1 MENVNYKGREISL
14 EDFLKEIFEEIPA
27 TKIKL
32 SIEELKKYSTE
43 NVFNE
48 KNLESFKAVQTL
60 EDLKNFIIQPT
71 TQGQGVKDL
80 LSTCLTDKN
89 ISFNEKA
96 VKNCGKN
103 HLSLIFENAFD
114 FAENF
119 APAVEPVQISP
130 EPEKKSEPSEISPPP
145 PPPPAP
151 LKKIELDLDSMQT
164 ILNGCKFFVR
174 EDIDATHFEL
184 TEKMPVTLM
193 NKFYMIVPKNLQIY
207 YGAAAVI
214 TKNEPHELAAVGSL
228 QLHEGKTHILL
239 QEKNI
244 EYDLFRQQNNFYIV
258 LFPQSAH
265 EKFEGGEYYSGE
277 VYLVECQVDLKQL
290 EKARPA
296 LCIDFGTSNTTVGSY
311 GTKNPDANDPEIVE
325 FLDETGDEPQMRKM
339 IPTIV
344 YIETFANNKI
354 KYLFGYEALKKVIE
368 KDYNPVSSVFYEI
381 KRWINNIDEI
391 ETVTDE
397 KGLKTTVSHREIIQ
411 AYLEHVLDLAE
422 QYFERKFTKLH
433 FTAPVKLK
441 DSFIEEMNKMFIGK
455 GRMVIGAGIAIDEGI
470 AIIYNHIAE
479 QMKKYILAEKSA
491 KDKRKREEYKT
502 KKIFIIDCGGG
513 TTDLASCEY
522 TLNNDGY
529 SKNLNIITKFEN
541 GDSNFGGNNVTFR
554 ILQLLKIKLAQK
566 LQNGEDCS
574 VQSLIDDE
582 NKLLSVI
589 DKNHDENILP
599 KDDRELVY
607 KKFDEEYEK
616 AEIFVPTKFGS
627 EELIKKKSQ
636 LKRNFYY
643 LWQMAEAYKIQ
654 FYRANM
660 DFVSVDFNKPEDR
673 KIGIPDDDKYYLFVR
688 RTPDGE
694 LEKVMNPMSGIEIT
708 NNDIHRLLYADIY
721 SLLKNV
727 LYSYDANDNEQE
739 LLKYN
744 HYKLSGQ
751 SCKITLF
758 NELLKEFIPGK
769 YLRYGDDRA
778 DSPDSSELKLA
789 CINGSIHYMRD
800 TEYGEIKPIIKMEPP
815 TLIYDVCKVNVEG
828 NIESFMLKR
837 DMKKIEPNVDV
848 ISSEANR
855 VKYVVISQN
864 RRKQNTIDFLI
875 EKGIGTPTSTAE
887 MKIDIKHRTN
897 DEDGAIGK
905 YLTDKLD
912 DIKLKDDT
920 ERVFALFAIPS
931 KTGYGFYIYCF
942 RVESQ
947 GTRYHLTQ
955 KPKYFSF
962 ENTALETFFDGGR

>member
-1 MENVNYKGREISL
+1 MENINYKGRNISI
-14 EDFLKEIFEEIPA
+14 EDFLKEIFGEVPA

-32 SIEELKKYSTE
+32 SIDELQKYATE
-43 NVFNE
+43 NIFSE
-48 KNLESFKAVQTL
+48 KNLESFKTVQTV
-60 EDLKNFIIQPT
+60 EDLKNFIVQPT
-71 TQGQGVKDL
+71 TQGQGVKDFL
-80 LSTCLTDKN
+80 TVCLTDKN

-103 HLSLIFENAFD
+103 HLNLIFEKAFD
-114 FAENF
+114 FGETS
-119 APAVEPVQISP
+119 APVVEPIKKSP
-130 EPEKKSEPSEISPPP
+130 EPENKSDAQKINLSPP
-145 PPPPAP
+145 P
-151 LKKIELDLDSMQT
+151 LKKIDLNLDSMQI
-164 ILNGCKFFVR
+164 ILSACKKIVR

-193 NKFYMIVPKNLQIY
+193 NKFYMIVPKSLQIY

-214 TKNEPHELAAVGSL
+214 TKNKPHELAAVGSL
-228 QLHEGKTHILL
+228 QLHEGQTHILL

-258 LFPQSAH
+258 LFPQSAQ
-265 EKFEGGEYYSGE
+265 EKFEGGEYYNGE

-311 GTKNPDANDPEIVE
+311 GIKNPDANDPEIVE

-339 IPTIV
+339 IPTVV
-344 YIETFANNKI
+344 YIESFANDKI
-354 KYLFGYEALKKVIE
+354 KYLFGYNALKKVIE
-368 KDYNPVSSVFYEI
+368 KDYNPAASVFYEI

-397 KGLKTTVSHREIIQ
+397 KGRKTTVSHREIIR
-411 AYLEHVLDLAE
+411 AYLEHVLNLAE
-422 QYFERKFTKLH
+422 QYFERRFTKLH

-441 DSFIEEMNKMFIGK
+441 DSFIEEMNKMFSGK
-455 GRMVIGAGIAIDEGI
+455 GRIVIGAGLSIDEGI
-470 AIIYNHIAE
+470 AIIYHHISE
-479 QMKKYILAEKSA
+479 QMKKELLIEKTL
-491 KDKRKREEYKT
+491 KNKKIPEEYRTRKV
-502 KKIFIIDCGGG
+502 FIIDCGGG

-522 TLNNDGY
+522 SLESDGY

-566 LQNGEDCS
+566 LQGNDECS

-589 DKNHDENILP
+589 DKNHSKNNPP

-607 KKFDEEYEK
+607 KKFDAEYEQ
-616 AEIFVPTKFGS
+616 AEQFVPTKFGR

-673 KIGIPDDDKYYLFVR
+673 KIGIPDDNKYYLFVR

-789 CINGSIHYMRD
+789 CINGGIYYMRD
-800 TEYGEIKPIIKMEPP
+800 TEYGEIKPRITMETPN
-815 TLIYDVCKVNVEG
+815 LIYDVCKVNVDG
-828 NIESFMLKR
+828 NIENCMLKR
-837 DMKKIEPNVDV
+837 DTKKIEPAIDV
-848 ISSEANR
+848 ISSEAAR
-855 VKYVVISQN
+855 VKYIVISQN
-864 RRKQNTIDFLI
+864 GRKQNTIDYLI
-875 EKGIGTPTSTAE
+875 EKNLGTPITTTE
-887 MKIDIKHRTN
+887 IKIDIKRRTN
-897 DEDGAIGK
+897 DDSGVIGE
-905 YLTDKLD
+905 YVTDKLS
-912 DIKLKDDT
+912 DIEFKGDNEK
-920 ERVFALFAIPS
+920 VFALFAVPS
-931 KTGYGFYIYCF
+931 KTGYGFYIYCL
-942 RVESQ
+942 RVEKQ
-947 GTRYHLTQ
+947 GVRYYLTQ
-955 KPKYFSF
+955 TPKYFSF